1 MLGALLLLSFIVVA
15 MFGSSYS
22 FVLRRLS
29 PALTQSPFAFRRS
42 GRHSSAQ
49 VLSST
54 SVGNGRCHVN
64 DAIEVSTLPWIESV
78 KATRNLT
85 YMPMLNHHLGMMKE
99 LGMAEVPIEDDFLY
113 QNSKTRPARIASKC
127 FKNDK
132 FRKVRFTYFDAG
144 DAVQV

>member
-15 MFGSSYS
+15 MFDSSYS

-29 PALTQSPFAFRRS
+29 PALMQTPFAFRRS

-54 SVGNGRCHVN
+54 SVENSRGHAN
-64 DAIEVSTLPWIESV
+64 DATKVSPLPWIESV
-78 KATRNLT
+78 KITRNLT

-99 LGMAEVPIEDDFLY
+99 LGMTEVPINDEFAY
-113 QNSKTRPARIASKC
+113 QSSKTRPARIASKC